1 MVLVALFL
9 GWGAS
14 LVSVEAQVARTRLP
28 SGYERI
34 EHDGWSWAIRKGS
47 EPPNEILTKRVAKR
61 LATIRARLSRPGLR
75 PPVLVRTPN
84 RNEFRRVTVE
94 LGGGEPASWVAALA
108 FSTRGIVVLD
118 AQRLEAQPLQRTEII
133 AHELAHVVMGE
144 VGPRLPR
151 WYHEGVA
158 QWLAG
163 EQIKP
168 EWRRLLSRYAADESL
183 YRFAEI
189 QNFPPESQRG
199 TSIFYAQAH
208 VFVLSINERFGEGVH
223 AAILDRVAAGAS
235 FEDAFTAASGVTL
248 ESSEQQWWD
257 VLAAQHSWLSF
268 AVGGVSFFQIVAFL
282 AIIAFLIERSRRR
295 RTLARMAAEEEREA
309 AAFREAG
316 DPDGRLE

>member
-1 MVLVALFL
+1 M
-9 GWGAS
+9 
-14 LVSVEAQVARTRLP
+14 
-28 SGYERI
+28 
-34 EHDGWSWAIRKGS
+34 
-47 EPPNEILTKRVAKR
+47 LTERVAKR
-61 LATIRARLSRPGLR
+61 LAGIRTRLSRPGAR
-75 PPVLVRTPN
+75 PPVLVRTPH

-94 LGGGEPASWVAALA
+94 LGGGEPAAWVAALA

-163 EQIKP
+163 ERMKP

-189 QNFPPESQRG
+189 KNFPPESQRG

-208 VFVLSINERFGEGVH
+208 AFVLSINERFGEDVH
-223 AAILDRVAAGAS
+223 GKILDRVGAGAT
-235 FEDAFTAASGVTL
+235 FDDAFAEATGVTL
-248 ESSEQQWWD
+248 ESSEDLWWKI
-257 VLAAQHSWLSF
+257 LASQHSWLSF
-268 AVGGVSFFQIVAFL
+268 AVGGISFFQIVAFL
-282 AIIAFLIERSRRR
+282 AIIAFLIERTRRR
-295 RTLARMAAEEEREA
+295 RTLARMAAEEAREWPTAEEPERGETH
-309 AAFREAG
+309 G
-316 DPDGRLE
+316 